1 MAIQRTLSSAF
12 FACLCVTYA
21 WGQQAASPSAVPS
34 PSVPPPSSAGTVS
47 LSVPAST
54 TLQVALDK
62 EVRVKRVGQP
72 IHARLIEPVY
82 AFDEQLIPV
91 GSEVLGHITQIEALP
106 GKRRFLAAL
115 NADFTPTRRIN
126 LEFDEIVLSD
136 GRHIPVKTG
145 VTPGSGRAIQ
155 LVTTADKE
163 QSKKKTAKG
172 LAQEKTK
179 EALAEAKRKWQE
191 AMKQIKTPGRMHR
204 LGRLVVAQLPV
215 HPQYLDAGSVYL
227 AELKDPLDFGSKPL
241 SSQTLASF
249 TAPPPPCNLLA
260 HAQLLTP
267 LSSAT
272 TRLGAPVEA
281 VLTQPL
287 FSDARLIFPQG
298 SLLKGSVVQ
307 AQPARRLA
315 RHGKL
320 RFVFHELV
328 PPDGLQHQLDAYLE
342 AVQSDQA
349 QHVKLDTEGGAQP
362 TSPKTR
368 YLLTGLS
375 IGLAVAAYQDSE
387 ADHVGASSPGNAG
400 QGAAGGAAGF
410 KLVGIL
416 AGAFIHS
423 RPFALGMGVYGA
435 SRSVYSEFLARG
447 REVTFQKG
455 TAMEIGLWMERNCDA
470 STPPK

>member
-1 MAIQRTLSSAF
+1 MAIKRTLGSAF
-12 FACLCVTYA
+12 LTCVCVSWA
-21 WGQQAASPSAVPS
+21 WGQQVASPPPPTPAPS
-34 PSVPPPSSAGTVS
+34 PAGTVT
-47 LSVPAST
+47 LSVPRST

-72 IHARLIEPVY
+72 VHGRLIEPVY

-91 GSEVLGHITQIEALP
+91 GSEVLGRITQLEAVT
-106 GKRRFLAAL
+106 GKKRFLAAL

-126 LEFDEIVLSD
+126 LEFDELILAD
-136 GRHIPVKTG
+136 GRHIPLKTG

-155 LVTTADKE
+155 LVTTADT
-163 QSKKKTAKG
+163 QKKKTAKG
-172 LAQEKTK
+172 VAREKTK
-179 EALAEAKRKWQE
+179 EALEEAKRKWHE

-204 LGRLVVAQLPV
+204 LGRLAVAQLPV
-215 HPQYLDAGSVYL
+215 HPQYLGAGTVYF
-227 AELKDPLDFGSKPL
+227 AELKEPLDFGSKPL
-241 SSQTLASF
+241 STQTLASF
-249 TAPPPPCNLLA
+249 ATPPPPCNLLA
-260 HAQLLTP
+260 HAQLVTP

-272 TRLGAPVEA
+272 TPLGAPVEA

-287 FSDARLIFPQG
+287 FSGERIIFPQG

-320 RFVFHELV
+320 RFVFHELF
-328 PPDGLQHQLDAYLE
+328 PPDGLQQKLDAYLE
-342 AVQSDQA
+342 GVQADQA
-349 QHVKLDTEGGAQP
+349 QHVKFDTEGGAQP

-375 IGLAVAAYQDSE
+375 VALAAAAYQDSE
-387 ADHVGASSPGNAG
+387 AGDVGASSSGNAG

-447 REVTFQKG
+447 REVVFQKG

-470 STPPK
+470 SAPPEQAR